1 MLQTLQKEIYDNPSS
16 TGESIM
22 LGSVIGAGDSP
33 AKRFRLRSNTNN
45 FTNFNESEI
54 EWSQSNAED
63 V

>member
-1 MLQTLQKEIYDNPSS
+1 MHTLQKEIYDNPSF
-16 TGESIM
+16 TGESII

-33 AKRFRLRSNTNN
+33 AKRFTRLRSNTN

>member
-1 MLQTLQKEIYDNPSS
+1 MLTLQKEIYDNPSF
-16 TGESIM
+16 TGESII

-33 AKRFRLRSNTNN
+33 AKRFTRIRSYTN
-45 FTNFNESEI
+45 NFNESEI